1 MPDQDGR
8 GLEDGAL
15 LPVLRRASHFDLLEI
30 AASLDKGADVFLKW
44 DGRYGSAQDDLTRAP
59 ELIAEYLLR
68 AGGHAAAN
76 KWRGGGPDYA
86 NVVNDVCRKVGVKLS
101 TSAANARIM
110 EVLLL
115 KKLLDQAV
123 KNLSESEKDDIL
135 EKMKRAAGRPVEF
148 DDLVKGTT
156 LLGLLM
162 PLVFTAIAQ
171 QTLARAVA
179 AGAGLVLQR
188 LAAGIAGPIG
198 LVVGT
203 VWLVSDFAGPSY
215 RATIP
220 AVTQVALLRQQFLWS
235 DSQ

>member
-1 MPDQDGR
+1 MSDQVR
-8 GLEDGAL
+8 SGLEDGAL

-30 AASLDKGADVFLKW
+30 ATSLDKGVDVFLKW
-44 DGRYGSAQDDLTRAP
+44 DGRYGSAKDDLTRAP

-68 AGGHAAAN
+68 AGGHAAVN

-86 NVVNDVCRKVGVKLS
+86 DVVNDVCRKVGVKF
-101 TSAANARIM
+101 SAPAGNPRVM
-110 EVLLL
+110 EVMLL
-115 KKLLDQAV
+115 KKLLDEAV
-123 KNLSESEKDDIL
+123 INLSEAEKGDIL

-171 QTLARAVA
+171 QTLARGVT
-179 AGAGLVLQR
+179 AGAGIVLQR